1 MLFVK
6 SILQNFLL
14 VFTGLV
20 LFCNLA
26 WAQTNEING
35 RFNLNDDFFEKE
47 LNIDELKQIIEQFD
61 TYDYVRTQ
69 GQREELIRHLINE
82 SERLNYDLGIAQ
94 TRNLLGVMLR
104 DRAEYAKAIEM
115 HESALAH
122 SKNDTIQNIYSLNNL
137 GVVYR
142 RLDQPR
148 MALDYHMQALQLAEQ
163 FHSDPI
169 IAKRSICVSLN
180 SIGNINLAMNQPE
193 KALEVFSQTLIIEES
208 LDNRLGMAIN
218 YQNIGY
224 AYEALGKPD
233 VALTYYKKSLQQN
246 EIINSDLGQSICYN
260 SIGEI
265 LLKQDKTM
273 EALRNFKMAM
283 VFAQRNN
290 DNYYISQTH
299 ANIGRVYLKNGNLD
313 KAIDELDEYH
323 NLATQIGSAYLVQD
337 SYKLL
342 SDYYSFKGDYQK
354 ALALFK
360 TSVAYND
367 SIVNE
372 KNVRYLNELQTL
384 YEADKKEQQIE
395 MLTVENKVKT
405 QRNFFYLL
413 GVVLLILLAFVLN
426 IANKRRSEK
435 LKTELESKLFRS
447 LMNPHFI
454 FNALGSI
461 QSFLYQNE
469 AEKAA
474 AYLGNFSKLTRSILT
489 NSSKELVTL
498 EEEIEALRNYVEI
511 EQMRKRDCFKFVL
524 HIDENV
530 ETDFVYVLPT
540 MLQPFVENAIHHGMK
555 NLDCSQGLIEIGI
568 KQFDKYVQIIISD
581 NGPGIKASIETQ
593 PSHPNHKSMGMNIFK
608 ERIRLFEKKYKKTV
622 KFAID
627 DLSDRDASS
636 TGTMVKIEFPLIE
649 PND

>member
-1 MLFVK
+1 MPFVK
-6 SILQNFLL
+6 SIFKYFSL
-14 VFTGLV
+14 VLTGLL
-20 LFCNLA
+20 LFCNFL
-26 WAQTNEING
+26 WAQTNESNVKIS
-35 RFNLNDDFFEKE
+35 LNDDFFEKE
-47 LNIDELKQIIEQFD
+47 LSVDEIKHVIEQFD

-69 GQREELIRHLINE
+69 GQREELIRHLIKE
-82 SERLNYDLGIAQ
+82 SERLRYDLGIAQ
-94 TRNLLGVMLR
+94 AKNLMGVMLR
-104 DRAEYAKAIEM
+104 DRTEYAKAIEL
-115 HESALAH
+115 HESALVH
-122 SKNDTIQNIYSLNNL
+122 SKNDTIQSIFSLNNL

-208 LDNRLGMAIN
+208 LGNRLGMAIN
-218 YQNIGY
+218 YQNIGF
-224 AYEALGKPD
+224 AYEVMGKPE

-299 ANIGRVYLKNGNLD
+299 ANIGRVYLKIGNLD
-313 KAIDELDEYH
+313 KSITELEEYH
-323 NLATQIGSAYLVQD
+323 NLATQIGSAFLVQD

-342 SDYYSFKGDYQK
+342 SDYYSIKGDYLK
-354 ALALFK
+354 ALELFK

-372 KNVRYLNELQTL
+372 KNARYLNELQTL
-384 YEADKKEQQIE
+384 YEADKKQQQIE

-405 QRNFFYLL
+405 QRGYFYLL
-413 GVVLLILLAFVLN
+413 GVVLLILLAIVLN

-474 AYLGNFSKLTRSILT
+474 AYLGNFSKLTRAILT
-489 NSSKELVTL
+489 NSNKELITL
-498 EEEIEALRNYVEI
+498 EEEIDALKNYVEI

-530 ETDFVYVLPT
+530 ESDFVYVLPT

-555 NLDCSQGLIEIGI
+555 DLGCSEGRIEVDI
-568 KQFDKYVQIIISD
+568 KQLDKYVQLIISD
-581 NGPGIKASIETQ
+581 NGRGIKASVETQ
-593 PSHPNHKSMGMNIFK
+593 APHLNHKSMGMKIFK
-608 ERIRLFEKKYKKTV
+608 ERIRLFEKKYKKSV

-627 DLSDRDASS
+627 DLNDRDANLN
-636 TGTMVKIEFPLIE
+636 GTTVKIEFPLIE